1 MAQCI
6 SELSRK
12 EREAI
17 KKRHEAMGK
26 PVITR
31 KEFETMKRT
40 ESGIT
45 GTMITLRTQL
55 TQLEREITAD
65 KKGMRDYDV
74 SIERL
79 RKRVEDLQQTRPQHQ
94 NQVGNVHRTARAR
107 Q

>member
-55 TQLEREITAD
+55 NQLEKEIKARERQWQVPKHHWRRRYLPD
-65 KKGMRDYDV
+65 NSYD
-74 SIERL
+74 E
-79 RKRVEDLQQTRPQHQ
+79 
-94 NQVGNVHRTARAR
+94 
-107 Q
+107 